1 MCAKRNKGYIHSHS
15 HETTVTSQTYGD
27 ARLELHKSTPYLAQ
41 AGRLGRG
48 PIHIRLYLAALDRC
62 IYTYARV
69 HTEARS
75 AYRLCFYRLF
85 FFTHRHLHITLC
97 TLHRGLC
104 TLSQSSSKGRA
115 PSIRMFIP
123 PMSSG
128 HRAPSTMQDVHT
140 AKKVGLENFVERSSF
155 V

>member
-75 AYRLCFYRLF
+75 AYRLSIAF
-85 FFTHRHLHITLC
+85 FSSHTDTSISHSAHYTGDYALSHKVLAKAERH
-97 TLHRGLC
+97 
-104 TLSQSSSKGRA
+104 
-115 PSIRMFIP
+115 PSGC
-123 PMSSG
+123 SYL
-128 HRAPSTMQDVHT
+128 Q
-140 AKKVGLENFVERSSF
+140 
-155 V
+155 

>member
-75 AYRLCFYRLF
+75 AYRLSIAF
-85 FFTHRHLHITLC
+85 FLHTQTPPYH
-97 TLHRGLC
+97 TLHTTPGTMHSLTKVLAKAERH
-104 TLSQSSSKGRA
+104 
-115 PSIRMFIP
+115 PSGC
-123 PMSSG
+123 SYL
-128 HRAPSTMQDVHT
+128 Q
-140 AKKVGLENFVERSSF
+140 
-155 V
+155 

>member
-1 MCAKRNKGYIHSHS
+1 MCEKKQRLHTQSQSRDH
-15 HETTVTSQTYGD
+15 TVTSQTYGD

-75 AYRLCFYRLF
+75 AYRLSIAF
-85 FFTHRHLHITLC
+85 FLHTQTPPYITLC

-104 TLSQSSSKGRA
+104 TLSQSSRKGRA

-140 AKKVGLENFVERSSF
+140 AKKVGLENFVERSIF